1 MKRKRLSQVRAKP
14 NQLRLKY
21 GLCEGERDFV
31 AANGEGTARGD
42 SYLLFDVLADMR
54 KARPCAIPGAFP
66 DRLSIMDELESRG
79 YDIKTLEITI
89 QKKAQ
94 NT

>member
-1 MKRKRLSQVRAKP
+1 MARKRLSQVRARP

-31 AANGEGTARGD
+31 AANGEGTAGGD
-42 SYLLFDVLADMR
+42 SYLLFDVLNAMH

-66 DRLSIMDELESRG
+66 DQLSILDELEARG
-79 YDIKTLEITI
+79 YDPRSLEITI
-89 QKKAQ
+89 QKKA
-94 NT
+94 TP